1 MNVPAATNNRVFKTV
16 SFKRVLRVATAL
28 GALVLLVLLIYRVY
42 DIYQLSVQQIY
53 RESYEPYKMAQGPV
67 ADTSNFT
74 TIELYYA
81 ENKFDDVV
89 KLSKG
94 LLSVTDRERLLIG
107 ISFLQKEEYLPAISW
122 LKRLADVENTPYQQV
137 AEYYLTLTHLQNE
150 DYDRTIEL
158 MQQIVSDR
166 QHPYHQ
172 RFTPEMIREVQ
183 LLKWK

>member
-1 MNVPAATNNRVFKTV
+1 MNVPAVTNNKVFKTV
-16 SFKRVLRVATAL
+16 SFKRVLRIATAL
-28 GALVLLVLLIYRVY
+28 GTLVLLVLLIYRVY
-42 DIYQLSVQQIY
+42 NIYQLSVQQIY
-53 RESYEPYKMAQGPV
+53 RESYVPYKITQEPV
-67 ADTSNFT
+67 ADTSTFT

-81 ENKFDDVV
+81 EGKYNDVV

-107 ISFLQKEEYLPAISW
+107 ISFLQKGEYLPAISW

-150 DYDRTIEL
+150 DFDRTIEL
-158 MQQIVSDR
+158 MQHIVSDS
-166 QHPYHQ
+166 QHPYQ
-172 RFTPEMIREVQ
+172 KRFKPEMIREVQ

>member
-1 MNVPAATNNRVFKTV
+1 MNVPAITNNKMFKPL
-16 SFKRVLRVATAL
+16 SAKRLLRVGTAV

-42 DIYQLSVQQIY
+42 NIYQLSVQQIY
-53 RESYEPYKMAQGPV
+53 DESYVPYKIAQGPV
-67 ADTSNFT
+67 ADTSTFT
-74 TIELYYA
+74 TIELYFA
-81 ENKFDDVV
+81 EGKFDDVV

-107 ISFLQKEEYLPAISW
+107 IAYLQKGEYLPAISW

-150 DYDRTIEL
+150 DHDRTIEL
-158 MQQIVSDR
+158 MQHIAGDSR
-166 QHPYHQ
+166 HPYQ
-172 RFTPEMIREVQ
+172 NKFTPKMIREVQ